1 MKTKELIKRLNRID
15 GVHAE
20 IADSGKICVRGC
32 LNVCVLRI
40 LPNAL
45 NLLDLNISGDA
56 AANWPFKVK
65 VIVCELVK
73 EYLETPLE
81 ERGEE
86 KKYTVQVIKDD
97 DGSYINLARK
107 PGDIFLSDKEAT
119 DHVQTKFTRSE
130 IEKFMQRDDIAI
142 DWDKAIIKEVHDD
155 DEE

>member
-97 DGSYINLARK
+97 DGSYINRAIDC
-107 PGDIFLSDKEAT
+107 GDIFLSSN
-119 DHVQTKFTRSE
+119 DHVQTNFTRSE